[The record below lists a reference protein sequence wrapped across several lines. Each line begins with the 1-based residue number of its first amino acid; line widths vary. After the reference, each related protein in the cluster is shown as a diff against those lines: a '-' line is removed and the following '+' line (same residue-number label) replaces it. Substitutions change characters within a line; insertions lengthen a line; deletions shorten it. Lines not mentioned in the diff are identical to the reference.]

1 MLPVAYVARWSTE
14 VAEALR
20 GSSAAVSF
28 TGYII
33 CRKFHFTAWQC
44 YRSHIMYLFLFQRVN
59 SILSPPFSS
68 FLFFAAVKVEG
79 CDVIP
84 KKSLIQARR
93 TKWGCLQLYRHSFFH
108 MLCLNMP
115 LMAVY
120 IYIYICMY
128 FSLNY
133 WCLIAQGCRKS
144 YKVLRALWELEW
156 FMRLCCFCS
165 MRKLD
170 VAYRILPCCYCCRV
184 CSCCLA
190 LMLRHVAE
198 SALSIHALSAWP

>member
-1 MLPVAYVARWSTE
+1 MAVLSVTYYVFVFISEGEFYFIPSFFFFSFFCSCKGRRMWYQRNRLFKQEERSE
-14 VAEALR
+14 VA
-20 GSSAAVSF
+20 
-28 TGYII
+28 
-33 CRKFHFTAWQC
+33 
-44 YRSHIMYLFLFQRVN
+44 
-59 SILSPPFSS
+59 FSS
-68 FLFFAAVKVEG
+68 IGTHFSTCYVL
-79 CDVIP
+79 
-84 KKSLIQARR
+84 
-93 TKWGCLQLYRHSFFH
+93 TCLWWLYIF
-108 MLCLNMP
+108 
-115 LMAVY
+115 
-120 IYIYICMY
+120 IYICMY

>member
-1 MLPVAYVARWSTE
+1 MWLDEAQRLLKRWE
-14 VAEALR
+14 GAVLR
-20 GSSAAVSF
+20 IRLQATSFVENYILQHGSA
-28 TGYII
+28 I
-33 CRKFHFTAWQC
+33 
-44 YRSHIMYLFLFQRVN
+44 SHILCICFYFREWIIFYPLVFL
-59 SILSPPFSS
+59 
-68 FLFFAAVKVEG
+68 LFFFCSCKGRRMWCCTKEIAYSS
-79 CDVIP
+79 
-84 KKSLIQARR
+84 KKNK
-93 TKWGCLQLYRHSFFH
+93 KWGCLQLYRHSFFR

-120 IYIYICMY
+120 IFILYIYIYVY
-128 FSLNY
+128 FFLNY

-198 SALSIHALSAWP
+198 SALSIHALNAWP